1 MLVRLSRDSFET
13 PWGFRLQGG
22 RDLNQDL
29 VVQRVFSNSPAEG
42 ELQRGDVI
50 LAINGRDASTLTHKQ
65 AQDSIKFG
73 GGQVELLVSRPPSGA
88 SVKPLTPQSPTKAP
102 PIFSNKTASIQIPI
116 RRSSDHGPRIMPPP
130 NVAGHQPKKITM
142 NKFGGGITNFG
153 SNYGARAQQP
163 GWSPQPSI
171 YSQQYTPQLSTQER
185 EGTASQ
191 YQQQPPM
198 QQQYNQYQ
206 QPPQHQYQ
214 PPPPPQQQ
222 YQPPPQQQQQQQQY
236 RPPPQQQYQPQQQS
250 PRSPQYQPYSL
261 NQPQKTSAASFSPST
276 PTSQYISPGLSQPD
290 YVRSE
295 DPVQDEVD
303 YEYVPVSQRKNA
315 FREKQ
320 EKQPQVKRTGRRRT
334 YGSPGGAGA
343 AQFGTDYSK
352 GPTPAAVT
360 VQQRPRPPP
369 VVQPPVNAAPP
380 ATDEPDTSSFS
391 RNWSGTLRS
400 SGGPRPWE
408 QEQKEYIMPSVIQ
421 SSEQQQ
427 QSPRRPAPA
436 VSPKPSRSP
445 QPRKPAASPQR
456 QIVVRSVPN
465 DQAQQE
471 QPPQD
476 GGQAVHLQYN
486 SPMGLYSNQNIEDT
500 YNAQIGYPG
509 QNTTSS
515 TVTPQAKQGEYFGSG
530 MSHTMFAVDDSD
542 EYLYRLLS
550 EHKHLIGKTVEKN
563 MAPKPNDYQ
572 GPVTQYVPI
581 AQIPEQQHQQ
591 QQLQHQQQQPVESM
605 TEGGQRYSRVEPPV
619 RVTPAEVVA
628 QPPPPPPKPV
638 IKPVVPP
645 KSAQRE
651 PPAASIQAEE
661 QTRKCQEPLQ
671 VNESPPIS
679 NDVPPN
685 VIADQVVTGD
695 TTMTNISSIEDEN
708 FSKDID
714 QPSSKSEKVENIDET
729 VTLSLN
735 DEKSDNVDDKS
746 LITESNETAAA
757 NNGSADTQTIVDE
770 VLDINNA
777 ESAPADVGESIKDTT
792 VLTEDSKPSVSEP
805 IVQET
810 KLVGENEESDKE
822 IRPTDNNEKDT
833 STIENEAG
841 SLKESC
847 SVEEKETA
855 ESKTDINEKSEIL
868 EEKGDSLKDESANAK
883 VEEQTTLVEEQLEQ
897 QTLADDQSKIDDSG
911 EQLDEQAS
919 VETNQVDS
927 KEVIVEDIVDENDGN
942 IESKDQEINETVV
955 LESDNV
961 ENTGDL
967 MEEVV
972 NIVLEDESKTTEET
986 ESKPQVEEE
995 VVVLLEDEAVNAK
1008 SEEAVEEKE
1017 PATSTEEEKSKDEEN
1032 KSEEKIQSETSAEEQ
1047 KDQGEEESR
1056 AGEAKEEEKP
1066 KEEEE
1071 DQGKEEETDETAE
1084 AGAEDAPDQEDGT
1097 VSDEI
1102 EDSDSAAEA
1111 KPKKKERM
1119 DLSQFKKVKKAPGKL
1134 NTKQWQTK

>member
-1 MLVRLSRDSFET
+1 
-13 PWGFRLQGG
+13 
-22 RDLNQDL
+22 
-29 VVQRVFSNSPAEG
+29 
-42 ELQRGDVI
+42 
-50 LAINGRDASTLTHKQ
+50 
-65 AQDSIKFG
+65 
-73 GGQVELLVSRPPSGA
+73 
-88 SVKPLTPQSPTKAP
+88 
-102 PIFSNKTASIQIPI
+102 
-116 RRSSDHGPRIMPPP
+116 
-130 NVAGHQPKKITM
+130 
-142 NKFGGGITNFG
+142 
-153 SNYGARAQQP
+153 
-163 GWSPQPSI
+163 
-171 YSQQYTPQLSTQER
+171 
-185 EGTASQ
+185 
-191 YQQQPPM
+191 
-198 QQQYNQYQ
+198 
-206 QPPQHQYQ
+206 
-214 PPPPPQQQ
+214 
-222 YQPPPQQQQQQQQY
+222 
-236 RPPPQQQYQPQQQS
+236 
-250 PRSPQYQPYSL
+250 
-261 NQPQKTSAASFSPST
+261 
-276 PTSQYISPGLSQPD
+276 
-290 YVRSE
+290 
-295 DPVQDEVD
+295 
-303 YEYVPVSQRKNA
+303 
-315 FREKQ
+315 
-320 EKQPQVKRTGRRRT
+320 
-334 YGSPGGAGA
+334 
-343 AQFGTDYSK
+343 
-352 GPTPAAVT
+352 
-360 VQQRPRPPP
+360 
-369 VVQPPVNAAPP
+369 
-380 ATDEPDTSSFS
+380 
-391 RNWSGTLRS
+391 
-400 SGGPRPWE
+400 
-408 QEQKEYIMPSVIQ
+408 
-421 SSEQQQ
+421 
-427 QSPRRPAPA
+427 
-436 VSPKPSRSP
+436 
-445 QPRKPAASPQR
+445 
-456 QIVVRSVPN
+456 
-465 DQAQQE
+465 
-471 QPPQD
+471 
-476 GGQAVHLQYN
+476 
-486 SPMGLYSNQNIEDT
+486 
-500 YNAQIGYPG
+500 
-509 QNTTSS
+509 
-515 TVTPQAKQGEYFGSG
+515 

-661 QTRKCQEPLQ
+661 QTIKCQEPLQ

-679 NDVPPN
+679 NEVPPN

-695 TTMTNISSIEDEN
+695 TTTNNISSIEDEN

-777 ESAPADVGESIKDTT
+777 ESAPADVGESIKDKT

-822 IRPTDNNEKDT
+822 ITPTDNNEKDT

-855 ESKTDINEKSEIL
+855 ESKVDNNEKSEIL
-868 EEKGDSLKDESANAK
+868 EEKDDSLKDESANANVK
-883 VEEQTTLVEEQLEQ
+883 EQTTLVEEQQEQ

-955 LESDNV
+955 LEIDNV
-961 ENTGDL
+961 EDAGDSKD
-967 MEEVV
+967 EVV

-995 VVVLLEDEAVNAK
+995 VVVLLEDEAGNSK
-1008 SEEAVEEKE
+1008 SEETVEEKE
-1017 PATSTEEEKSKDEEN
+1017 PATSMEGEKCKDEEN
-1032 KSEEKIQSETSAEEQ
+1032 KSKDIIQSETSEKGQ
-1047 KDQGEEESR
+1047 KDQREEESR
-1056 AGEAKEEEKP
+1056 AGEGKEEEKP
-1066 KEEEE
+1066 KEEEEEE

-1097 VSDEI
+1097 VSDER

>member
-222 YQPPPQQQQQQQQY
+222 YQPPPPQQQQQQQQY

-295 DPVQDEVD
+295 DPVEDEVD

-320 EKQPQVKRTGRRRT
+320 EKQPQVNVNGNGADEDYYYPNCPVWERRKMFMKDQPKVKRTGRRRT

-343 AQFGTDYSK
+343 AQYGTDYSK

-369 VVQPPVNAAPP
+369 VVQAPVNAAPP
-380 ATDEPDTSSFS
+380 AVDEPDTSSFS

-456 QIVVRSVPN
+456 QIVVR
-465 DQAQQE
+465 
-471 QPPQD
+471 
-476 GGQAVHLQYN
+476 
-486 SPMGLYSNQNIEDT
+486 
-500 YNAQIGYPG
+500 
-509 QNTTSS
+509 TSS
-515 TVTPQAKQGEYFGSG
+515 TVTPQAKQGDRDWNQ
-530 MSHTMFAVDDSD
+530 SHV
-542 EYLYRLLS
+542 YR
-550 EHKHLIGKTVEKN
+550 
-563 MAPKPNDYQ
+563 M
-572 GPVTQYVPI
+572 
-581 AQIPEQQHQQ
+581 
-591 QQLQHQQQQPVESM
+591 
-605 TEGGQRYSRVEPPV
+605 
-619 RVTPAEVVA
+619 
-628 QPPPPPPKPV
+628 
-638 IKPVVPP
+638 
-645 KSAQRE
+645 
-651 PPAASIQAEE
+651 
-661 QTRKCQEPLQ
+661 
-671 VNESPPIS
+671 
-679 NDVPPN
+679 
-685 VIADQVVTGD
+685 
-695 TTMTNISSIEDEN
+695 
-708 FSKDID
+708 
-714 QPSSKSEKVENIDET
+714 
-729 VTLSLN
+729 
-735 DEKSDNVDDKS
+735 
-746 LITESNETAAA
+746 
-757 NNGSADTQTIVDE
+757 
-770 VLDINNA
+770 
-777 ESAPADVGESIKDTT
+777 
-792 VLTEDSKPSVSEP
+792 
-805 IVQET
+805 
-810 KLVGENEESDKE
+810 
-822 IRPTDNNEKDT
+822 
-833 STIENEAG
+833 
-841 SLKESC
+841 
-847 SVEEKETA
+847 
-855 ESKTDINEKSEIL
+855 
-868 EEKGDSLKDESANAK
+868 
-883 VEEQTTLVEEQLEQ
+883 
-897 QTLADDQSKIDDSG
+897 
-911 EQLDEQAS
+911 
-919 VETNQVDS
+919 
-927 KEVIVEDIVDENDGN
+927 
-942 IESKDQEINETVV
+942 INETRTDQRQVYQPGQQ
-955 LESDNV
+955 SQPI
-961 ENTGDL
+961 TT
-967 MEEVV
+967 
-972 NIVLEDESKTTEET
+972 KTVQTT
-986 ESKPQVEEE
+986 
-995 VVVLLEDEAVNAK
+995 
-1008 SEEAVEEKE
+1008 
-1017 PATSTEEEKSKDEEN
+1017 
-1032 KSEEKIQSETSAEEQ
+1032 Q
-1047 KDQGEEESR
+1047 KTYSYDYQ
-1056 AGEAKEEEKP
+1056 P
-1066 KEEEE
+1066 
-1071 DQGKEEETDETAE
+1071 TM
-1084 AGAEDAPDQEDGT
+1084 EDGYG
-1097 VSDEI
+1097 VSE
-1102 EDSDSAAEA
+1102 
-1111 KPKKKERM
+1111 
-1119 DLSQFKKVKKAPGKL
+1119 F
-1134 NTKQWQTK
+1134 

>member
-222 YQPPPQQQQQQQQY
+222 YQPPPPQQQQQQQQY

-295 DPVQDEVD
+295 DPVEDEVD

-343 AQFGTDYSK
+343 AQYGTDYSK

-369 VVQPPVNAAPP
+369 VVQAPVNAAPP
-380 ATDEPDTSSFS
+380 AVDEPDTSSFS

-456 QIVVRSVPN
+456 QIVVR
-465 DQAQQE
+465 
-471 QPPQD
+471 
-476 GGQAVHLQYN
+476 
-486 SPMGLYSNQNIEDT
+486 
-500 YNAQIGYPG
+500 
-509 QNTTSS
+509 TSS

-563 MAPKPNDYQ
+563 MAPKPNDHQ

-661 QTRKCQEPLQ
+661 ETRKCQEPLQ

-695 TTMTNISSIEDEN
+695 TTTNNISSIEDEN

-868 EEKGDSLKDESANAK
+868 EEKDDSLKDESANAK
-883 VEEQTTLVEEQLEQ
+883 EEEQTTLVEEQQEQ

-1032 KSEEKIQSETSAEEQ
+1032 ESEEKIQSETSAEEQ

-1056 AGEAKEEEKP
+1056 AEEAKEEEKP
-1066 KEEEE
+1066 KEEE

-1097 VSDEI
+1097 VSDER